1 MLPNAAFAETPKLAF
16 EPAGPGHYG
25 FDTGA
30 VRGKI
35 RTSGGSQGIIELVHA
50 VSGVAVAQGRG
61 LPGIFS
67 YYRVFSTDSRHGD
80 AVRDW
85 PNKTRLL
92 PDGALE
98 VFWPAALAQEHP
110 LEITA
115 VFRWHG
121 PEVLDLRTV
130 IRPQKDMPGCEVFVS
145 SYFPPGFRAL
155 VYVKPNM
162 FSPGKPE
169 FLAADVNPLVDGS
182 YLMFPR
188 DRQAAQMIFDRR
200 WEFPPNPVQW
210 SITRY
215 LASPIAMRRD
225 DKSGV
230 AAILM
235 SPPEDC
241 FAVAT
246 PYNKTPPDGVAGHQ
260 SLYLSL
266 FGRDVRAG
274 QTARARARL
283 VIGRGLS
290 DAEVVRMYGEY
301 VAEGRRQRADG
312 SRQSAEGSS
321 LGDSVRSEE

>member
-1 MLPNAAFAETPKLAF
+1 MEVLMRGVLVSVFSLLLFVSVSLAGPPRLAF
-16 EPAGPGHYG
+16 ESAGPGHYG

-35 RTSGGSQGIIELVHA
+35 RTSGGSQGILELVHA
-50 VSGVAVAQGRG
+50 ASGVAVAQGGG

-67 YYRVFSTDSRHGD
+67 YYRVFSTDTRYGD

-85 PNKTRLL
+85 PTKTRLL

-98 VFWPAALAQEHP
+98 VLWPPAEKHP
-110 LEITA
+110 VEITA
-115 VFRWHG
+115 VFRWRH
-121 PEVLDLRTV
+121 PEVLDLQTV
-130 IRPQKDMPGCEVFVS
+130 VRPQKEMPGFEVFLS
-145 SYFPPGFRAL
+145 SYFPAGFRAL

-162 FSPGKPE
+162 FSRGKPE
-169 FLAADVNPLVDGS
+169 FLAADVNGLVDGS

-188 DRQAAQMIFDRR
+188 DRHAAQSVFDRR

-210 SITRY
+210 SVTRQ
-215 LASPIAMRRD
+215 LAAPMAMRRD

-246 PYNKTPPDGVAGHQ
+246 PYNKTPPDDVAAHQ

-274 QTARARARL
+274 QTARADARL
-283 VIGRGLS
+283 VVGRGLS
-290 DAEVVRMYGEY
+290 DGEVVKLYEEY
-301 VAEGRRQRADG
+301 LRGRK
-312 SRQSAEGSS
+312 
-321 LGDSVRSEE
+321 